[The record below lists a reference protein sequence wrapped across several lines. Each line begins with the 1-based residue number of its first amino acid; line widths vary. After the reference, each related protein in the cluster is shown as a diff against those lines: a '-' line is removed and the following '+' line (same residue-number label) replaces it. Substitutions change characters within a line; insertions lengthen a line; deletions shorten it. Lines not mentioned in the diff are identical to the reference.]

1 MSSALPATRS
11 SRLPFSLFLAMRY
24 LKPRRTFV
32 SVITLISVLGV
43 TLGIAVLIVVISVM
57 KGFEVELQKKVLGF
71 DAHVLVTNNSLM
83 EDWRSIRAVV
93 EKTPGVVSAAPFV
106 LGPVLAEYQGKRLAP
121 KIRGVDPRLEAA
133 VTDLAALMKN
143 GQGKFDLQGDSAVV
157 GVELARTLGLT
168 LGDKLTVYSPR
179 NLEAVAGELKNLEGN
194 PATKDKV
201 SELQGLIAP
210 AQLTV
215 TGIFNTGRYVY
226 DSEFLF
232 VPLHIG
238 QELYE
243 LGDAVHG
250 LAARTTDPYRADE
263 VKRALLARLDPPLA
277 ALTWM
282 DLNSQF
288 FDAVRTE
295 RSTMFIILFVVL
307 IVAAFSVMNT
317 LITVTVQKTREIGIM
332 KAIGAD
338 VGQIVRVF
346 MAQGVVVGAFGMV
359 TGLGLGLGILALRNP
374 FKHWMET
381 TLKIELFPRTV
392 YQFSEI
398 PAQTQPVDVAV
409 ICLGA
414 FLICAVAA
422 LIPAY
427 IAARMDPVKALRFE

>member
-1 MSSALPATRS
+1 MPVQPPAILRS
-11 SRLPFSLFLAMRY
+11 RPFSLFLALRY

-71 DAHVLVTNNSLM
+71 DAHVLVTNNGLM
-83 EDWRSIRAVV
+83 EDWRGVRGVV
-93 EKTPGVVSAAPFV
+93 EKTPGVISAAPFV
-106 LGPVLAEYQGKRLAP
+106 LGPVLVDFHGKRLAP
-121 KIRGVDPRLEAA
+121 KIRGVDPDLEAK
-133 VTDLAALMKN
+133 VTDLNALMKN
-143 GQGKFDLQGDSAVV
+143 GEGKFDLSGDSAVI
-157 GVELARTLGLT
+157 GVELAHTLEIGI
-168 LGDKLTVYSPR
+168 GDKLTIYSPR
-179 NLEAVAGELKNLEGN
+179 NLETVAGELKKLEGS
-194 PATKDKV
+194 PASKEKI
-201 SELQGLIAP
+201 SELQSLISP
-210 AQLTV
+210 ADLTV

-243 LGDAVHG
+243 LGDSAHG
-250 LAARTTDPYRADE
+250 LSVRTDDPYRADQ
-263 VKRALLARLDPPLA
+263 VKRALLTLLDPPLT

-359 TGLGLGLGILALRNP
+359 TGLGVGLGILALRNP

-381 TLKIELFPRTV
+381 YLHIELFPRAV

-398 PAQTQPVDVAV
+398 PAKTQPMDVAV

-414 FLICAVAA
+414 FLICSVAA

>member
-1 MSSALPATRS
+1 MSNYPRG
-11 SRLPFSLFLAMRY
+11 RRMPFSLFLAMRY

-71 DAHVLVTNNSLM
+71 DAHVLVTNHELM
-83 EDWRSIRAVV
+83 EDWRGVRGVV
-93 EKTPGVVSAAPFV
+93 EKTPGAVAAAPFV
-106 LGPVLAEYQGKRLAP
+106 LGPVLAEFQGKRLAP
-121 KIRGVDPRLEAA
+121 KIRGVDPALEAK
-133 VTDLAALMKN
+133 VTDLPELMKN
-143 GQGKFDLQGDSAVV
+143 GQGKFDLDGDSAVI
-157 GVELARTLGLT
+157 GNELARKLGLGI
-168 LGDKLTVYSPR
+168 GDRLTIYSPR
-179 NLEAVAGELKNLEGN
+179 NLQAIVGELKKLEGG
-194 PATKDKV
+194 AASKDKV
-201 SELQGLIAP
+201 AELQSMIAP
-210 AQLTV
+210 AELKV
-215 TGIFNTGRYVY
+215 TGIFNTGRFVY
-226 DSEFLF
+226 DSEFVF

-250 LAARTTDPYRADE
+250 LAVRTFDPYRAEE
-263 VKRALLARLDPPLA
+263 VKRALLTRLDPPLT

-381 TLKIELFPRTV
+381 TFHIELFPRAV

-398 PAQTQPVDVAV
+398 PAQTQPGDVAV

-414 FLICAVAA
+414 FVICSVAA

-427 IAARMDPVKALRFE
+427 IAARMDPVKALRFD